1 MSIEINFND
10 HVATITFNDKQ
21 EVFSVETS
29 NQLSAVVE
37 GLEMSSRV
45 DVVIL
50 EHAENAGGK
59 WAALNSVQSPTNERY
74 VEIRELSAGIQ
85 AIAALRQPVIATC
98 AGDLQGPGMELYL
111 AADIRFAESNSTFRM
126 SEAAE
131 DRLPMSGAGQR
142 LVRAVGQAQ
151 ALRMLLLG
159 SPMDVEEAFRIGLI
173 SSSSN
178 TTLAEAQLAGEEIA
192 SRGPLAVR
200 TFKEALHKGAEM
212 TLEQALQYELDL
224 TILLQST
231 EDRKE
236 GVDAFLEKRNP
247 DFKAR

>member
-1 MSIEINFND
+1 MSIEINLND

-111 AADIRFAESNSTFRM
+111 AADIRFAELNSTFRM

-131 DRLPMSGAGQR
+131 DRLPMSGAGQ
-142 LVRAVGQAQ
+142 
-151 ALRMLLLG
+151 
-159 SPMDVEEAFRIGLI
+159 
-173 SSSSN
+173 
-178 TTLAEAQLAGEEIA
+178 
-192 SRGPLAVR
+192 
-200 TFKEALHKGAEM
+200 
-212 TLEQALQYELDL
+212 
-224 TILLQST
+224 
-231 EDRKE
+231 
-236 GVDAFLEKRNP
+236 
-247 DFKAR
+247 

>member
-1 MSIEINFND
+1 MSIEINLND

-37 GLEMSSRV
+37 ELEMSSRV

-111 AADIRFAESNSTFRM
+111 AADIRFAELNSTFRM

-131 DRLPMSGAGQR
+131 DRLPMSGAGQP
-142 LVRAVGQAQ
+142 LVRAVGPAQ

-173 SSSSN
+173 SSSST

-224 TILLQST
+224 TILLQTT

>member
-1 MSIEINFND
+1 M
-10 HVATITFNDKQ
+10 
-21 EVFSVETS
+21 
-29 NQLSAVVE
+29 
-37 GLEMSSRV
+37 
-45 DVVIL
+45 
-50 EHAENAGGK
+50 
-59 WAALNSVQSPTNERY
+59 
-74 VEIRELSAGIQ
+74 
-85 AIAALRQPVIATC
+85 IATC

-111 AADIRFAESNSTFRM
+111 AADIRFAELNSTFRM

-142 LVRAVGQAQ
+142 LVRAVGRAQ

>member
-1 MSIEINFND
+1 
-10 HVATITFNDKQ
+10 
-21 EVFSVETS
+21 
-29 NQLSAVVE
+29 
-37 GLEMSSRV
+37 
-45 DVVIL
+45 
-50 EHAENAGGK
+50 
-59 WAALNSVQSPTNERY
+59 
-74 VEIRELSAGIQ
+74 
-85 AIAALRQPVIATC
+85 
-98 AGDLQGPGMELYL
+98 
-111 AADIRFAESNSTFRM
+111 M

-142 LVRAVGQAQ
+142 LVRAVGRAQ

-178 TTLAEAQLAGEEIA
+178 TTLAEARLAGEEIA

>member
-1 MSIEINFND
+1 MSIEINLND

-29 NQLSAVVE
+29 NQLSAAVE
-37 GLEMSSRV
+37 ELEMSSRV

-111 AADIRFAESNSTFRM
+111 AADIRFAELNSTFRM

-131 DRLPMSGAGQR
+131 DSLPMCGAGQR
-142 LVRAVGQAQ
+142 LVRAVGRAQ

-173 SSSSN
+173 SSSST

>member
-1 MSIEINFND
+1 MSIEINLND

-29 NQLSAVVE
+29 KQLSAVVE

-98 AGDLQGPGMELYL
+98 AGDLQGE
-111 AADIRFAESNSTFRM
+111 
-126 SEAAE
+126 
-131 DRLPMSGAGQR
+131 
-142 LVRAVGQAQ
+142 
-151 ALRMLLLG
+151 
-159 SPMDVEEAFRIGLI
+159 
-173 SSSSN
+173 
-178 TTLAEAQLAGEEIA
+178 
-192 SRGPLAVR
+192 
-200 TFKEALHKGAEM
+200 
-212 TLEQALQYELDL
+212 
-224 TILLQST
+224 
-231 EDRKE
+231 
-236 GVDAFLEKRNP
+236 
-247 DFKAR
+247 

>member
-1 MSIEINFND
+1 MSIEINLND
-10 HVATITFNDKQ
+10 HVANITFNDKQ

-37 GLEMSSRV
+37 ELEVSSRV

-50 EHAENAGGK
+50 EHAENAGRK

-74 VEIRELSAGIQ
+74 LEIRELSAGIQ

-98 AGDLQGPGMELYL
+98 AGNLQGPGMELYL

-159 SPMDVEEAFRIGLI
+159 SPVDVEEASRIGLI
-173 SSSSN
+173 SGSSN
-178 TTLAEAQLAGEEIA
+178 TALVEAQLAGEEIA

-231 EDRKE
+231 DDRKE
-236 GVDAFLEKRNP
+236 GVDAFLEKRDP

>member
-1 MSIEINFND
+1 MSIEINLND
-10 HVATITFNDKQ
+10 HVANITFNEKQ
-21 EVFSVETS
+21 DVFSVETS
-29 NQLSAVVE
+29 SQLSAVVE
-37 GLEMSSRV
+37 ELEMFSRV

-59 WAALNSVQSPTNERY
+59 WAALNSVQSSTNERY

-142 LVRAVGQAQ
+142 LVRAVGRAQ

-178 TTLAEAQLAGEEIA
+178 TSLAEAQLAGEEIA